1 MFRYTTLRS
10 LALLLTT
17 VATAAIA
24 GGGAVEAPA
33 TSEFHAL
40 VDAQMMR
47 NVDREPEL
55 RSMLGITGGRPGDT
69 TGQLNDVSLPRR
81 AALRAELQGNLE
93 AIESWNRDRLPGQDR
108 WTQAMVVWFYRTQ
121 IDLMAFDWAPAW
133 LPAGASVYAVDQLF
147 SVPVQL
153 PQFMDNQH
161 RVTDAASARRYIERL
176 RAIAT
181 KLDQVGDNFDMQA
194 RHGVVPPEV
203 ALQGA
208 ADQIRGLIAPEP
220 AASPFVV
227 SLRAKLEKVDGIAPP
242 QRGELLAAAT
252 TAVRDATNPAYA
264 RLLARLER
272 ALAGK
277 PGNHGMWALP
287 QGDAYYDAALRWN
300 TSTTL
305 DAEQIHQLG
314 LDEVARIEREMDR
327 LLQAQGLREGSVRER
342 IERLSKDPRHA
353 YADSDAGRQALM
365 GDIDRILADVRQRVP
380 RYFQRVPPQPLEV
393 RRIPVL
399 AEATSPGGY
408 YSQPAMDG
416 SRPGVFFIN
425 LRDMASYTRWN
436 LPTLI
441 YHEGIPGHHFQIA
454 QGQMLTE
461 LPLLRRSL
469 NPSAYSEGWALYAE
483 QLASEMGVYRDQPL
497 GELGRLQA
505 EMFRSVRL
513 VVDTG
518 LHRKRWTPERAVAYM
533 RDNTG
538 MPESDARSEVYRY
551 LVQPGQACSYKI
563 GHLKMVELRDR
574 ARRKLGERFDLRAFH
589 DVVLGNG
596 SLPLLVLEQVVDA
609 WIASVASGADA
620 TAAGTPG

>member
-1 MFRYTTLRS
+1 MFRYTLLRS
-10 LALLLTT
+10 LALVLAI
-17 VATAAIA
+17 VATAAFA
-24 GGGAVEAPA
+24 GDAADKAPA
-33 TSEFHAL
+33 TSELHAL

-47 NVDREPEL
+47 NINREPEL
-55 RSMLGITGGRPGDT
+55 RSMLGITGGPAGDT

-81 AALRAELQGNLE
+81 EALRAEMQANLDV
-93 AIESWNRDRLPGQDR
+93 IQSWDRDRLHGQDQ
-108 WTQAMVVWFYRTQ
+108 WTQAMVAWFYRTQ

-161 RVTDAASARRYIERL
+161 QVTDAASARRYIERL

-194 RHGVVPPEV
+194 RHGVIPPEV

-220 AASPFVV
+220 AASPFVA
-227 SLRAKLEKVDGIAPP
+227 SLRAKLEKADGIAES
-242 QRGELLAAAT
+242 QRAELLAQAA
-252 TAVRDATNPAYA
+252 TAVRDATNPGYA

-272 ALAGK
+272 ALAKK

-287 QGDAYYDAALRWN
+287 QGAAYYDAALRWN

-314 LDEVARIEREMDR
+314 LDEVARIEAEMDR
-327 LLQAQGLREGSVRER
+327 LLQAQGLPEGSVREG
-342 IERLSKDPRHA
+342 IERLAKDPRYA
-353 YADSDAGRQALM
+353 YPDSDAGRQALM
-365 GDIDRILADVRQRVP
+365 ADIDRILADMRQRVP
-380 RYFQRVPPQPLEV
+380 RYFEHVPPQPLEV

-399 AEATSPGGY
+399 AEAASPGGY

-416 SRPGVFFIN
+416 SRSGVFFIN

-454 QGQMLTE
+454 RGQTLTE

-518 LHRKRWTPERAVAYM
+518 LHRKRWTPERAIAYM
-533 RDNTG
+533 RDKTG
-538 MPESDARSEVYRY
+538 MTEADARSEVYRY

-574 ARRKLGERFDLRAFH
+574 AQRKLGERFDLRAFH

-609 WIASVASGADA
+609 WIASVAAGADA
-620 TAAGTPG
+620 APAGTTD